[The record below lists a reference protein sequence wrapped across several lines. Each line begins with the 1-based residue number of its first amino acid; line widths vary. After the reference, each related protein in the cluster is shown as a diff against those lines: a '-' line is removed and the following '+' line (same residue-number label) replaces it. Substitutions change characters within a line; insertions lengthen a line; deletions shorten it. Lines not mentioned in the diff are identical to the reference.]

1 MKGNGYKDKE
11 FKLGK
16 WKIFL
21 IETNGKHS
29 NELSSVVGRM
39 SPPKMSMS

>member
-11 FKLGK
+11 IKLVK

-21 IETNGKHS
+21 IEINGKQ
-29 NELSSVVGRM
+29 LSSVVGRIM